1 MAVYI
6 LAFCTVLSLAI
17 SSNCR
22 SVRRRNVVEKRAIDK
37 LTIKGFK
44 SLQDVELELGQLN
57 VLIGPNG
64 AGKSNLVSYFEML
77 QEMAKERFQLWT
89 AKRGG
94 ASRVLTF
101 GADHTPQM
109 SSEISIG
116 ENFYEFAIEH
126 TDDDRFVFASEK
138 ALIRDGKPVHTHA
151 SDGGN
156 SESHCLRYV
165 ASNSGEIRVILF
177 YSSISDASV
186 YHFHDT
192 SSTAPVKLTS
202 QLNDNRHLRKDASN
216 LAAYLYMLKHAHED
230 TYDQIVNA
238 VRLAIPFLD
247 DFVLEPEALNANSI
261 MLKWRHKDFDYE
273 FIPSQLSDGSLRFI
287 CLVTALM
294 QPDPP
299 STIIIDEPELGLHP
313 YAIHLLG
320 ALLRS
325 ASKRMQVIV
334 ATQSPQ
340 LLDEFSI
347 DNLIAVELVNGVS
360 VFERLEEE
368 DFGEW
373 LKDFSV
379 GELWDKNVLGGG
391 IP

>member
-1 MAVYI
+1 M
-6 LAFCTVLSLAI
+6 
-17 SSNCR
+17 
-22 SVRRRNVVEKRAIDK
+22 VEKHAIDK

-44 SLQDVELELGQLN
+44 TLQDVELELGHLN

-77 QEMAKERFQLWT
+77 REMIDKRLQLWV

-94 ASRVLTF
+94 ANRVLTY
-101 GADHTPQM
+101 GSKRTPQL
-109 SSEISIG
+109 SSEVKFDDTSYQIDL
-116 ENFYEFAIEH
+116 EH
-126 TDDDRFVFASEK
+126 TDTDVLVF
-138 ALIRDGKPVHTHA
+138 
-151 SDGGN
+151 
-156 SESHCLRYV
+156 
-165 ASNSGEIRVILF
+165 SGE
-177 YSSISDASV
+177 SITYHADGSEAHFLIGHTESRLRDNFAHGLLSNVPEMPKSQGYLSTFNWTV

-192 SSTAPVKLTS
+192 SSSARVKLTG
-202 QLNDNRHLRKDASN
+202 QLHDNQYLRQDASN
-216 LAAYLYMLKHAHED
+216 LAAYLYMLRQAHED
-230 TYDQIVNA
+230 IYDQVVKT

-247 DFVLEPEALNANSI
+247 DFVLDPEIHNSNSI
-261 MLKWRHKDFDYE
+261 MLKWRHKDFDYV
-273 FIPSQLSDGSLRFI
+273 FLPSQLSDGSLRFI

-299 STIIIDEPELGLHP
+299 STIVIDEPELGLHP

-334 ATQSPQ
+334 ATQSTL
-340 LLDEFSI
+340 LLDEF
-347 DNLIAVELVNGVS
+347 DVDDLIVVELVNGVS
-360 VFERLEEE
+360 AFKRLEEE

>member
-1 MAVYI
+1 M
-6 LAFCTVLSLAI
+6 
-17 SSNCR
+17 
-22 SVRRRNVVEKRAIDK
+22 VEKRPIDR

-44 SLQDVELELGQLN
+44 TLRDVELELGNLN

-77 QEMAKERFQLWT
+77 RQLLDKRLQLWV

-94 ASRVLTF
+94 ANRALTF
-101 GADHTPQM
+101 GAKRTSQL
-109 SSEISIG
+109 SSKIKFEDTSYQFELESTDTDILVFSGESIT
-116 ENFYEFAIEH
+116 Y
-126 TDDDRFVFASEK
+126 
-138 ALIRDGKPVHTHA
+138 HA
-151 SDGGN
+151 DGGEAHFLIGHT
-156 SESHCLRYV
+156 ESRLRDNFAHGLLTEVPEMPDSQGY
-165 ASNSGEIRVILF
+165 L
-177 YSSISDASV
+177 SIFSWTV

-192 SSTAPVKLTS
+192 SESASVKKNCVLH
-202 QLNDNRHLRKDASN
+202 DNRYLRQDASN

-230 TYDQIVNA
+230 IYDQIVET

-247 DFVLEPEALNANSI
+247 DFVLEPEALNTNSI

-334 ATQSPQ
+334 ATQSTL
-340 LLDEFSI
+340 LLDEF
-347 DNLIAVELVNGVS
+347 DVEDLIVVELEDGVS
-360 VFERLEEE
+360 VFKRLEEE
-368 DFGEW
+368 DFKEW

-379 GELWDKNVLGGG
+379 GELWSKNVLGGG